1 MVATITYMDKHMKI
15 SASIYSQKEKDL
27 PALVKLL
34 DSYKIDSFHVDC
46 NNNEAVFADIES
58 IRSISQ
64 TPIDLHIISPDPQPF
79 IDRAAALGVEYVQ
92 VQLEDATAPFHF
104 PAGTKSRFGL
114 ALVSGTSVDSFKPYA
129 DSSFFVLFMTTTPGQ
144 SGGVFNKE
152 NFRRI
157 REFAKKFPS
166 KRIHVDGG
174 VNGET
179 AFILRLLGVDSVVS
193 GSFLVNHALPGV
205 AMLELLHRE
214 VSSTY
219 TVGDFMDEMEIP
231 SIPEKDCSFLET
243 VEAVEKHGK
252 GFIFFTDGSGKL
264 TGISSNA
271 DIRRAVLKHKE
282 NIHQVP
288 ADDFINRKP
297 LTINKNENITGLLRM
312 IKGQK
317 FPVNFL
323 PVVNDGQQ
331 LVGYLTFNALIKG
344 ES

>member
-1 MVATITYMDKHMKI
+1 MV
-15 SASIYSQKEKDL
+15 Q
-27 PALVKLL
+27 LL

-46 NNNEAVFADIES
+46 NNNEAVFEDIAF
-58 IRSISQ
+58 IRTISQ

-79 IDRAAALGVEYVQ
+79 IDRAAALNVEYVQ
-92 VQLEDATAPFHF
+92 VQLEDADTRFHF
-104 PAGTKSRFGL
+104 PSETNSRFGL
-114 ALVSGTSVDSFKPYA
+114 SLVSETPVDAFEPYA
-129 DSSFFVLFMTTTPGQ
+129 SSSFFVLFMTTTPGQ
-144 SGGVFNKE
+144 SGGKFNKE

-157 REFAKKFPS
+157 REFAKKYPE

-214 VSSTY
+214 VTSTY
-219 TVGDFMDEMEIP
+219 TVGDFMDEMDIP
-231 SIPEKDCSFLET
+231 ILAEKNCSFLQA
-243 VEAVEKHGK
+243 VEAVENAGK
-252 GFIFFTDGSGKL
+252 GFVFFTDEYNRL

-271 DIRRAVLKHKE
+271 DIRRAVLKYKE
-282 NIHQVP
+282 NIHTVP
-288 ADDFINRKP
+288 VDDFINRSP
-297 LTINKNENITGLLRM
+297 LTVNKNENITGLLRL
-312 IKGQK
+312 IKRQK

-323 PVVNDGQQ
+323 PVMNDNQE
-331 LVGYLTFNALIKG
+331 LVGYLTFNALIRG

>member
-1 MVATITYMDKHMKI
+1 MKI

-46 NNNEAVFADIES
+46 NNNEAVFEDIAL
-58 IRSISQ
+58 IRTISQ
-64 TPIDLHIISPDPQPF
+64 TPIDLHIISPNPQPF
-79 IDRAAALGVEYVQ
+79 IDKAAAMNVEYVQ
-92 VQLEDATAPFHF
+92 VQLEDATSPFHL
-104 PAGTKSRFGL
+104 PANTNSRFGL
-114 ALVSGTSVDSFKPYA
+114 SVVSGTPVDAFAPYA
-129 DSSFFVLFMTTTPGQ
+129 DSSFFILFMTTTPGQ
-144 SGGVFNKE
+144 SGGIFNKE

-157 REFAKKFPS
+157 REFAKKYPE

-214 VSSTY
+214 IHSTY
-219 TVGDFMDEMEIP
+219 TVGDFMDEIDIP
-231 SIPEKDCSFLET
+231 SIQEKDCSFLQA
-243 VEAVEKHGK
+243 VEAVEKLGK
-252 GFIFFTDGSGKL
+252 GFVFFTDENNKL

-271 DIRRAVLKHKE
+271 DIRRAVIKHSN
-282 NIHQVP
+282 NIHETP
-288 ADDFINRKP
+288 ADDFINRNP
-297 LTINKNENITGLLRM
+297 LTVNKSENITSLLRL
-312 IKGQK
+312 IKKQK

-323 PVVNDGQQ
+323 PVVNDDQE
-331 LVGYLTFNALIKG
+331 LVGYLTFNALIRG